1 MIVIAVVQIR
11 IIEDLPPLFSIVQ
24 KVLASVKGK
33 KKKKKVIKIENN
45 KVKLDSRHRK
55 QTYGY
60 QRG

>member
-1 MIVIAVVQIR
+1 MKDKINMFALTTFIQYC
-11 IIEDLPPLFSIVQ
+11 S
-24 KVLASVKGK
+24 KGTSQCQRQK